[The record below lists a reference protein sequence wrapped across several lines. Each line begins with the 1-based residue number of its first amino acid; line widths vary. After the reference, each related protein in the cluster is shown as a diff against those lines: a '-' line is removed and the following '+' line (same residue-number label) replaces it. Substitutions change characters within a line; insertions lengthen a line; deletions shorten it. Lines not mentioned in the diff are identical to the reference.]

1 MSIVQVYAIVGFS
14 ISIGLSLIAAF
25 GLGMK
30 ESVEEED
37 WIYPML
43 ALFWPLS
50 ILIAVVLGI
59 YFLPFK
65 LGEYVRN
72 KLVQLKELQEAYN
85 KLDLIAD
92 HRQFTATQL
101 HRLCYT
107 ILNKAYKKR
116 LTNKQVSKYKDKI
129 KEVLSE

>member
-1 MSIVQVYAIVGFS
+1 
-14 ISIGLSLIAAF
+14 
-25 GLGMK
+25 
-30 ESVEEED
+30 
-37 WIYPML
+37 ML

-65 LGEYVRN
+65 LGEYVR
-72 KLVQLKELQEAYN
+72 KELQEAYN